1 MLFIALFAV
10 LLIPNYDIIKKIKL
24 GEKGIELETFKR
36 DVAVIKKEA
45 LDQIR
50 EEINNQA
57 GKIQKLL
64 NEAQETKTKIKE
76 QIETM
81 KTMSSNYNILEKRVS
96 TIENN
101 NKSKLNEKYQDYQV
115 AGIKE
120 KDIIVPDKKHSEE
133 INIDWASAKI
143 IEDTNDKIKILM
155 PNITYK
161 TNKFI
166 NTSVTINKRV
176 GTKYIV
182 YKLGNYVVEIEVLSV
197 EKELTVIAI
206 GVVKH

>member
-45 LDQIR
+45 FDQIR